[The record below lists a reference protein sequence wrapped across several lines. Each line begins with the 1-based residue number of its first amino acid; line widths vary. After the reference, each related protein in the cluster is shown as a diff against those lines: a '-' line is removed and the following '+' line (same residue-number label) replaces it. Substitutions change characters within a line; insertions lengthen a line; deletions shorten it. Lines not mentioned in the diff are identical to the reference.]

1 MWGCMQAE
9 MRAEIRRIL
18 TFALLTPGAATAVA
32 EARVL
37 VGGWEARGRPWV
49 LVGVALSQGPGG
61 TGMGQWGSGV
71 LIRGPTGAAVEVQG
85 SQIWWERKVVRA
97 AWQVCVAG
105 SDGRPPPARP
115 HSLPHSPPN
124 T

>member
-1 MWGCMQAE
+1 MWGFRQAE
-9 MRAEIRRIL
+9 MRAEIRQIL
-18 TFALLTPGAATAVA
+18 TFALLTPGTAAAVA
-32 EARVL
+32 EAGVL
-37 VGGWEARGRPWV
+37 VGRWEAGGRPWV

-61 TGMGQWGSGV
+61 TGMGQWGSRV
-71 LIRGPTGAAVEVQG
+71 LIRGPAGAAVEVQG
-85 SQIWWERKVVRA
+85 SQIWWERKVMRA

-105 SDGRPPPARP
+105 GDGLLPSARP